1 MLHAMGGRHEQ
12 SRIDRPH
19 YIEITWNNIINGYA
33 NNFDVADTKDD
44 APYDLSSVMQYG
56 LGVRRI
62 VFSPSHGSC
71 MQVCSPSSE
80 KIRMNDLGATV
91 PSTLKTV
98 IHS

>member
-1 MLHAMGGRHEQ
+1 MLHAMGGKHEQ

-71 MQVCSPSSE
+71 RSVAPAL
-80 KIRMNDLGATV
+80 KNIRMNDLGATV